1 MTLIAATSLQQRFA
15 AIVVRLAALAV
26 ALVLVGCA
34 VAPLDRYLLQ
44 PEPRQARIEG
54 ARGVLT
60 REQSRKIIEG
70 LKDRSP
76 DSALLQG
83 HIAIEEALAGNPLSI
98 GNKVTL
104 LEDGKATF
112 TSMLAAIAAAKHHVH
127 METYIIEDDDVG
139 KVFAGA
145 LKNRAKAGVKVRLM
159 YDSVGSVGTDKAFF
173 KDLQDNGVDVAEFNP
188 VSVTNVLKDGLQI
201 QNRDHRKLIVV
212 DGRVAFLGGIN
223 ISGVYGSASAVGGS
237 ARKPDSAAS
246 GSFRGRGGSSF
257 VSGSGAGTGK
267 GKDPDYDRNDPPF
280 DQRPWRDLQVRIEGP
295 VVGDLQRAFLKQ
307 WEKWAKQSLDDKAF
321 FPQLKNE
328 GPQVVRAM
336 AGSPSEK
343 GVDASYV
350 ALISAI
356 ESADVEVAITNAYF
370 VPHPLLRE
378 ALVGAAR
385 RNVDVKLILPGQSD
399 NSLVFHAG
407 RSYYEELLEAG
418 VKIFER
424 QTRFLHSKSAMVD
437 GVWSTV
443 GSTNLD
449 WRSLIYNDELNLVV
463 MGPDFASR
471 LGDVFARD
479 LANSKQVTLEEWHKR
494 PISDRIK
501 EMSARAWA
509 YFL

>member
-1 MTLIAATSLQQRFA
+1 MQQRFA
-15 AIVVRLAALAV
+15 AIVVRLAAGAV
-26 ALVLVGCA
+26 ALVLAGCA

-44 PEPRQARIEG
+44 PEPRQAQIEG

-60 REQSRKIIEG
+60 RAQSRKIIEG

-139 KVFAGA
+139 KVFAEA
-145 LKNRAKAGVKVRLM
+145 LKKRAAAGVKVRLM
-159 YDSVGSVGTDKAFF
+159 YDSVGSVNTDKAYF
-173 KDLQDNGVDVAEFNP
+173 KDLQDNGVDVVEFNP
-188 VSVTNVLKDGLQI
+188 VSVTNVLKDGLRI

-223 ISGVYGSASAVGGS
+223 ISGVYGSAGIGGN
-237 ARKPDSAAS
+237 ARRSGSAAS
-246 GSFRGRGGSSF
+246 GSSGGGGGISF
-257 VSGSGAGTGK
+257 SGSGAGTGK

-295 VVGDLQRAFLKQ
+295 VVGDLQRAFLRQ
-307 WEKWAKQSLDDKAF
+307 WEKWAKQSFDDKAF

-370 VPHPLLRE
+370 VPHPLLRK
-378 ALVGAAR
+378 ALVDAAR
-385 RNVDVKLILPGQSD
+385 RGVDVKLILPGHSD
-399 NSLVFHAG
+399 NRLVFHAG

-424 QTRFLHSKSAMVD
+424 QTRFLHSKSAMID

-463 MGPDFASR
+463 MGPDFAAR
-471 LGDVFARD
+471 IGEVFAKD
-479 LANSKQVTLEEWHKR
+479 LANSRQVTLEDWHKR
-494 PISDRIK
+494 PISDRLK
-501 EMSARAWA
+501 EVTARAWA